1 MEATNVTLR
10 ETIKYLNR
18 INNPPNIPT
27 IEGPSSGK
35 PGTEYTYTFVATDP
49 EGHDVSY
56 YIEWGDDSTSSW
68 TRYRESGREFNSSH
82 TWDEEGTYEIRVKA
96 KDSYDAESDWRT
108 LEVSMPKNK
117 LVFHSGSFYA
127 ELGLRTNS
135 EALVEL
141 DGRFRDFRGRH
152 IIFGTARHH
161 DSGRTVQFQ
170 GFTMRNFFLIQSGV
184 RNYIVNIVG
193 QFTSFDE
200 EEQTYSGYWKGFVWG
215 RGRTTGWISFK
226 FT

>member
-1 MEATNVTLR
+1 
-10 ETIKYLNR
+10 
-18 INNPPNIPT
+18 
-27 IEGPSSGK
+27 
-35 PGTEYTYTFVATDP
+35 
-49 EGHDVSY
+49 
-56 YIEWGDDSTSSW
+56 
-68 TRYRESGREFNSSH
+68 
-82 TWDEEGTYEIRVKA
+82 
-96 KDSYDAESDWRT
+96 
-108 LEVSMPKNK
+108 MPKNK

-135 EALVEL
+135 EPQVEL
-141 DGRFRDFRGRH
+141 DGQFRDFRGSH
-152 IIFGTARHH
+152 IVFGTARHH